1 MNTQKTLGLFA
12 IALLTACGGDASK
25 PKTFST
31 DWLDDG
37 GKSIANVYQ
46 RLRAAAPAA
55 TSDVAVAVAGNG
67 DKVVGVPLAGGA
79 PWTFQHA
86 VDARPVVAGGV
97 VVVSGGNEVVALDAS
112 SGKRIWARPTGG
124 MPLLGAGDDG
134 RMTALTF
141 SRASSSTVL
150 VVDRGGQ
157 VKQQIE
163 TASPVGAPAV
173 LGGVVFVPWANQ
185 YVSALDG
192 TTGEELGRAVL
203 RDKVT
208 HATTIG
214 GSLYF
219 GEVAFVRFDER
230 IPAASSGGASR
241 VAIPSRELP
250 GTPRLRAPGT
260 EKVPAVANARDRDRL
275 FARPVPGERAGV
287 SIDSSRFYA
296 SYFQIVMGFD
306 AARGTL
312 TWVHTH
318 PTEILGG
325 EAVSGGLAVCDDTGK
340 VQVLDA
346 RDGSV
351 TSEVSFGEPIKSC
364 VVHADTFRAKASAG
378 GGKALAAQIQEALAT
393 KEATLATA
401 QRLLLRELA
410 TQTDAGATK
419 TLIDIA
425 SDPRAAPV
433 LVSDARTAI
442 ATRRNGA
449 NHMIAALGRHY
460 DFLKD
465 VLASPP
471 VGPMADALA
480 AMKEGT
486 ASPLLASYLSDPA
499 VTDDD
504 VKRTAAA
511 LVVLATKDE
520 LPALEQFFAA
530 YRGTAENEELA
541 AAVTSAAAAIVRL
554 DPKDGRALVEEAA
567 KDPNTVEA
575 ARSRLEATLSAPK

>member
-1 MNTQKTLGLFA
+1 MSIRRTLGLLSL
-12 IALLTACGGDASK
+12 ALLAACGSDPSK

-37 GKSIANVYQ
+37 GKSIAGVYQ
-46 RLRAAAPAA
+46 RLRNATPAGS
-55 TSDVAVAVAGNG
+55 SDVAVAVAGNG

-79 PWTFQHA
+79 PWTFPHA

-97 VVVSGGNEVVALDAS
+97 VVVSGGNEVVALDAV
-112 SGKRIWARPTGG
+112 SGKRLWARPTGG
-124 MPLLGAGDDG
+124 MPFLGAGDDG
-134 RMTALTF
+134 RVTALTF
-141 SRASSSTVL
+141 SRAGSSTVL

-163 TASPVGAPAV
+163 TASPVGVPAV

-185 YVSALDG
+185 YVSALDSG
-192 TTGEELGRAVL
+192 TGEELGRAVL

-208 HATTIG
+208 HATMIG
-214 GSLYF
+214 QSLYF
-219 GEVAFVRFDER
+219 GEVTFVRFDER

-241 VAIPSRELP
+241 VTIPSRELP
-250 GTPRLRAPGT
+250 GTPRLRPPGT
-260 EKVPAVANARDRDRL
+260 EKVPAVANARDQDRL
-275 FARPVPGERAGV
+275 FARPVPAERAGV
-287 SIDSSRFYA
+287 SIDSGRFYA
-296 SYFQIVMGFD
+296 SYFQLVMGFD
-306 AARGTL
+306 AARGNL

-318 PTEILGG
+318 PTELLGG
-325 EAVSGGLAVCDDTGK
+325 AAIMGGVAICDETGK

-419 TLIDIA
+419 TLIDVA

-433 LVSDARTAI
+433 LVADARKAI

-449 NHMIAALGRHY
+449 SHMIAALGRHY

-471 VGPMADALA
+471 VGPIADALA
-480 AMKEGT
+480 AMKEST
-486 ASPLLASYLSDPA
+486 AAPLLASYLADPA
-499 VTDDD
+499 ITDDD
-504 VKRTAAA
+504 VKRASAA
-511 LVVLATKDE
+511 LVVLGTKDE
-520 LPALEQFFAA
+520 LPALKQFFAV
-530 YRGTAENEELA
+530 YRGTAENEEIVS
-541 AAVTSAAAAIVRL
+541 AVTSAAAAILRL
-554 DPKDGRALVEEAA
+554 DPKEGRVLLEGAA

-575 ARSRLEATLSAPK
+575 ARGRLEAVLASPK